1 MSEQNYT
8 ITNNEKEMQL
18 EITVNDEKASLTYRY
33 YKKDIAFMHTQVPEA
48 LEGKGIA
55 GALAKAAFKYAEK
68 LKKPVMVYCPFVGK
82 WLQNHPEYKQQL
94 DAEYYKNK

>member
-1 MSEQNYT
+1 MPEQNYAV
-8 ITNNEKEMQL
+8 TNNEKEMQL

-55 GALAKAAFKYAEK
+55 GALAKAAFKYAEE
-68 LKKPVMVYCPFVGK
+68 LKKPVMVYCPFVSK
-82 WLQNHPEYKQQL
+82 WLQRHPEYKHQL
-94 DAEYYKNK
+94 DTEYYKNK